1 MTPPPVPLKVH
12 ATRHADM
19 LADRAVW
26 GLTDTDEAELRDA
39 GAIADPTFDL
49 AAAAA
54 DLAFASQARSSVP
67 MPSALRARILAD
79 AAARFDGPILA
90 KIGSSSTPLPAAST
104 VKSAS
109 SSLASEFR
117 MDAPTVRTPRWLP
130 WAVAAVAT
138 FAAAVAWFPSRGT
151 GTGSGELL
159 PVAQQRERM
168 ISSDPSARVV
178 AWTDFAHPVS
188 NEPPEIKG
196 VRGDVVWSSS
206 QQKGFMRLSGLREND
221 PNVERYQLWIID
233 ERGLEQRVNG
243 GLFDACRTGDT
254 IVPFTPDLPI
264 RSAAIFAVTIER
276 PEGVVVSDMKRRA
289 CAAVV
294 PAKGS

>member
-1 MTPPPVPLKVH
+1 MTPPVPLKAH
-12 ATRHADM
+12 APRHADL

-26 GLTDTDEAELRDA
+26 GVSDADEAELHQA
-39 GAIADPTFDL
+39 GAITDPTFDL

-54 DLAFASQARSSVP
+54 DLAFTSQTRAVDP
-67 MPSALRARILAD
+67 MPASLRARILAD
-79 AAARFDGPILA
+79 ANARLGGPVLA
-90 KIGSSSTPLPAAST
+90 KIGAEATGKTAAASPIAPG
-104 VKSAS
+104 VKVDV
-109 SSLASEFR
+109 R
-117 MDAPTVRTPRWLP
+117 MDAPSRRTPRWLP
-130 WAVAAVAT
+130 WAVAAAAT
-138 FAAAVAWFPSRGT
+138 LAAATAWIPAIRPASPAGD
-151 GTGSGELL
+151 LL
-159 PVAQQRERM
+159 PIAQQRERM
-168 ISSDPSARVV
+168 ISTDRSARVL
-178 AWTDFAHPVS
+178 AWTDFAHPTT

-196 VRGDVVWSSS
+196 VSGDVVWSSA

-221 PNVERYQLWIID
+221 PKVERYQLWIID

-243 GLFDACRTGDT
+243 GLFDACATGET

-294 PAKGS
+294 TAKGS

>member
-1 MTPPPVPLKVH
+1 
-12 ATRHADM
+12 
-19 LADRAVW
+19 
-26 GLTDTDEAELRDA
+26 
-39 GAIADPTFDL
+39 
-49 AAAAA
+49 
-54 DLAFASQARSSVP
+54 
-67 MPSALRARILAD
+67 
-79 AAARFDGPILA
+79 
-90 KIGSSSTPLPAAST
+90 
-104 VKSAS
+104 
-109 SSLASEFR
+109 
-117 MDAPTVRTPRWLP
+117 
-130 WAVAAVAT
+130 
-138 FAAAVAWFPSRGT
+138 
-151 GTGSGELL
+151 
-159 PVAQQRERM
+159 M

>member
-1 MTPPPVPLKVH
+1 MTPPVPLKIH
-12 ATRHADM
+12 APRHADL

-26 GLTDTDEAELRDA
+26 GVSDADEAELNEA
-39 GAIADPTFDL
+39 GAITDPTFDL
-49 AAAAA
+49 AAAAT
-54 DLAFASQARSSVP
+54 DLAFTTQSRAVDP
-67 MPSALRARILAD
+67 MPAGLRARILAD
-79 AAARFDGPILA
+79 ANARFGGPVLA
-90 KIGSSSTPLPAAST
+90 KIGANADRATAAPAMT
-104 VKSAS
+104 
-109 SSLASEFR
+109 SLTADLR
-117 MDAPTVRTPRWLP
+117 MDAPTTRPTRWLP

-138 FAAAVAWFPSRGT
+138 FAAATAWLPGLRPAT
-151 GTGSGELL
+151 GTAEVL

-168 ISSDPSARVV
+168 ISTDPSARVL
-178 AWTDFAHPVS
+178 AWTDFAHPVT
-188 NEPPEIKG
+188 NDPPELKG
-196 VRGDVVWSSS
+196 VQGDVVWSSA

-221 PNVERYQLWIID
+221 PKVERYQLWIID

-243 GLFDACRTGDT
+243 GLFDSCATGET

-294 PAKGS
+294 TAKGS